1 MFTEADAELAAA
13 VVRGLTGFQLSMLLS
28 HGIGLARSPLTAT
41 ERRVVQFLLTSKLE
55 KQIAAEL
62 GQSPNTTHGHIR
74 NVYRKFGVR
83 GRHELMALWLSF
95 R

>member
-1 MFTEADAELAAA
+1 
-13 VVRGLTGFQLSMLLS
+13 MLLS
-28 HGIGLARSPLTAT
+28 HGTGLAGSPLTQT
-41 ERRVVQFLLTSKLE
+41 ERRVVQLLLTSKSE
-55 KQIAAEL
+55 KQIAGEL

-74 NVYRKFGVR
+74 SVYRKFGVR